1 MMKSARQEL
10 QGQRVDICRVT
21 ESQGWTKEV
30 KRSLQLPFV
39 DHSWSQL

>member
-21 ESQGWTKEV
+21 ESQGWTKA
-30 KRSLQLPFV
+30 
-39 DHSWSQL
+39 SQKVTAAAIR